1 MGRRQS
7 ASATSI
13 VGIAELTRLEGG
25 IASRESEPNTTQAA
39 LSAERQRLQHLLAVS
54 PAIIY
59 STHASG
65 DFACTFVSENIR
77 TIMGFAPEDMI
88 TDPKCWPARLHPED
102 GPRVFEELP
111 PLIEGGGGTVVYRF
125 RHSDGSYIW
134 IQDTFKVVYDE
145 RGEPLEL
152 VGAWAD
158 ISERRRAEQ
167 QALEANAELQETK
180 RSLSRL
186 IESSPN
192 AIIATDKNG
201 DVTLFNEGAETLLGY
216 RAEEVMG
223 RGIAL
228 LYGGE
233 AGVNEVLREMEKRG
247 GTVTGLDS
255 LLWAKDKTAIPVL
268 ISASLLYDDDGRQI
282 GMVAFATDLRERRR
296 TLEEL
301 SGVRL
306 RLQHL
311 LAVSPTVIYST
322 HASGDFACTF
332 VSENIRT
339 IMGFA
344 PEDMLTDPKCWPAR
358 LHPEDGARVFEELTP
373 LIERGGGTLVYRF
386 RHSDGSYIWIQD
398 TFKVVNDDRG
408 QPLELVGAWADI
420 SERRRAEQQALEAN
434 AELQNTKR
442 SLSRLI
448 ESSPDAIIATDKN
461 GDVTLFSE
469 GAETLLGYRAEEMV
483 GRSVSLLYGGEAGA
497 NEVLREMHKRG
508 GTVSGFD
515 GVLWA
520 KDQSIIPV
528 LISASLLFDDDGR
541 QIGTVGFATDLRERK
556 RAEEAVQKAYDEL
569 EKRVEERTRE
579 LREARGRLQYLL
591 TVTPGIMYTNKA
603 SGNFACTFVSQNVE
617 TIMGFSGWEMIE
629 DPEFWLKRLH
639 PDDVKTLFDRMSSLI
654 DQGGGAIEYRF
665 RHRDGHYVWIQD
677 TFKVVRDEAGQPY
690 EIVGS
695 WADITHRKQVE
706 KALGERMALMND
718 LQNLVAASP
727 AVIYTT
733 KAADDF
739 ACTFVSENLL
749 TTMGYAPWEMRDD
762 PKFWS
767 KRVHPDD
774 ASVIFSSMETLVGKG
789 GGAIEYRFR
798 HRRGHYIWV
807 QDTFSV
813 KYDSDG
819 KARELVGSWADIT
832 DRKRIEAEMTR
843 LASEVE
849 LRNRFIRETFGRYL
863 TDEVVDS
870 LLDSPAGLKIG
881 GEKRKVTMLMADL
894 RGFTSLSERLDP
906 REVVALLNRYLS
918 SMVAI
923 IKKCGGTIDQ
933 YIGDA
938 IFVLFGAPMWNEDD
952 AQRAVACAVEM
963 QLAMAQINEDN
974 AREGLPEIEM
984 GIGLH
989 TGQVVAGN
997 IGAPERMQYGVIGSH
1012 VNLTQRIQACTSG
1025 GQILISETTRREVG
1039 GILRLGRQLEV
1050 NVKGVDR
1057 AIALSEVHGIGGSHK
1072 LSLLHS
1078 RDALA
1083 PLKLS
1088 IPVRCSIVQGGR
1100 VGDTAINGSLTKL
1113 SSKRAELRLDQTVPA
1128 LADLKMQILGDL
1140 GREVSEPAY
1149 CKVEG
1154 TPPGGDGLLMVR
1166 FTSLPHGFEALLR
1179 GPEQVAAISPA
1190 PPPESASP
1198 TGGDPL
1204 EAPGPLQ

>member
-1 MGRRQS
+1 MSEEHRQS
-7 ASATSI
+7 ATRVADVVELRRQQGSVAARSAGPDATK
-13 VGIAELTRLEGG
+13 T
-25 IASRESEPNTTQAA
+25 A

-77 TIMGFAPEDMI
+77 TIMGFAPEEMI
-88 TDPKCWPARLHPED
+88 ADPKYWPDRLHPED
-102 GPRVFEELP
+102 GPRVFAELP
-111 PLIEGGGGTVVYRF
+111 PLIASGGGAVVYRF

-134 IQDTFKVVYDE
+134 IQDTFKVVYDNH
-145 RGEPLEL
+145 GEPVEL

-167 QALEANAELQETK
+167 EALKANAELQETK

-192 AIIATDKNG
+192 AIIATDRNG
-201 DVTLFNEGAETLLGY
+201 AVTLFNEGAETLLGY
-216 RAEEVMG
+216 RAEEVVG
-223 RGIAL
+223 RSVAP

-233 AGVNEVLREMEKRG
+233 AGINEVLREMEKG
-247 GTVTGLDS
+247 GTVSGLDS
-255 LLWAKDKTAIPVL
+255 LLWAKDRTSIPVL

-282 GMVAFATDLRERRR
+282 GTVGFATDLRERRR

-311 LAVSPTVIYST
+311 LAVSPAIIYST
-322 HASGDFACTF
+322 QASGDFACTF

-339 IMGFA
+339 IMGFS
-344 PEDMLTDPKCWPAR
+344 PEDMITDPKCWPAR
-358 LHPEDGARVFEELTP
+358 LHPEDGPRVFEELTP

-386 RHSDGSYIWIQD
+386 RHADGSYIWIQD
-398 TFKVVNDDRG
+398 TFKVVNDEQG

-420 SERRRAEQQALEAN
+420 SERRHAEQQALEAN
-434 AELQNTKR
+434 AELQETKR

-448 ESSPDAIIATDKN
+448 ESSPDGIIATDKN
-461 GDVTLFSE
+461 GNVTLFSE
-469 GAETLLGYRAEEMV
+469 GAETLLGYRAEEV
-483 GRSVSLLYGGEAGA
+483 IGRSVALLYSGEAGA
-497 NEVLREMHKRG
+497 HEVLREMHKRG
-508 GTVSGFD
+508 GTVSGFE

-520 KDQSIIPV
+520 KDQTAIPV
-528 LISASLLFDDDGR
+528 LISASLLFDDDGQ

-556 RAEEAVQKAYDEL
+556 RGEEAVQNAYDDL
-569 EKRVEERTRE
+569 EKRVEERTLE

-591 TVTPGIMYTNKA
+591 TVTPGIMYTNQA

-617 TIMGFSGWEMIE
+617 TIMGFSGWEMTE

-639 PDDVKTLFDRMSSLI
+639 PNDVKTLFDRMAPLI
-654 DQGGGAIEYRF
+654 EQGGGAIEYRF

-677 TFKVVRDEAGQPY
+677 TFKVVRDESGQPY

-695 WADITHRKQVE
+695 WADITDRKQVE
-706 KALGERMALMND
+706 QALGERMALMND

-733 KAADDF
+733 KATDDY

-774 ASVIFSSMETLVGKG
+774 AHAINSGMFALIGKG

-807 QDTFSV
+807 QDTFTV
-813 KYDSDG
+813 KYDKDG
-819 KARELVGSWADIT
+819 QPKELVGSWADIS
-832 DRKRIEAEMTR
+832 DRKKIEVELKR
-843 LASEVE
+843 LAAEVE

-870 LLDSPAGLKIG
+870 LLESPAGLKIG

-923 IKKCGGTIDQ
+923 IKKYGGTIEQ
-933 YIGDA
+933 YIGDGV
-938 IFVLFGAPMWNEDD
+938 FVLFGAPMWKEDD

-963 QLAMAQINEDN
+963 QLAMAPINEDN
-974 AREGLPEIEM
+974 VREGLPEIEM

-1050 NVKGVDR
+1050 NVKGVEQT
-1057 AIALSEVHGIGGSHK
+1057 IALSEVHGIGGLHK

-1083 PLKLS
+1083 PLKS
-1088 IPVRCSIVQGGR
+1088 PVPVRCSIVEGGR
-1100 VGDTAINGSLTKL
+1100 VGDEAINGALTKL
-1113 SSKRAELRLDQTVPA
+1113 SSKRAELRLDKTVPA
-1128 LADLKMQILGDL
+1128 LADLKMQIVGDAA
-1140 GREVSEPAY
+1140 REVPEPTY
-1149 CKVEG
+1149 CKVEAAL
-1154 TPPGGDGLLMVR
+1154 PGSGGLLSVR
-1166 FTSLPHGFEALLR
+1166 FTSLPHKFEDLLR
-1179 GPEQVAAISPA
+1179 DPDVRAVANSP
-1190 PPPESASP
+1190 SA
-1198 TGGDPL
+1198 PL
-1204 EAPGPLQ
+1204 EAAGPLQ

>member
-1 MGRRQS
+1 MDRGQSENATSVASVVDLGRR
-7 ASATSI
+7 
-13 VGIAELTRLEGG
+13 RGG
-25 IASRESEPNTTQAA
+25 VASREGGLEAAQPGLSE
-39 LSAERQRLQHLLAVS
+39 ERRRLQHLLTVS

-59 STHASG
+59 STHAAG

-77 TIMGFAPEDMI
+77 TIMGFAPEEMI
-88 TDPKCWPARLHPED
+88 ADPKYWPDRLHPED
-102 GPRVFEELP
+102 GPRVFAELP
-111 PLIEGGGGTVVYRF
+111 PLIASGGGAVVYRF

-134 IQDTFKVVYDE
+134 IQDTFKVVYDNH
-145 RGEPLEL
+145 GEPVEL

-158 ISERRRAEQ
+158 ISERRRVEQ
-167 QALEANAELQETK
+167 EALKANAELQETK

-192 AIIATDKNG
+192 AIIATDKDG
-201 DVTLFNEGAETLLGY
+201 AVTLFNEGAEALLGY
-216 RAEEVMG
+216 TAQEVIG
-223 RGIAL
+223 RSVAL

-233 AGVNEVLREMEKRG
+233 AGINEVLRELEKRG
-247 GTVTGLDS
+247 GTVSGLDS
-255 LLWAKDKTAIPVL
+255 LMWAKDKTSIPVL

-282 GMVAFATDLRERRR
+282 GTVGFATDLRERRR

-311 LAVSPTVIYST
+311 LAVSPAIIYST
-322 HASGDFACTF
+322 QASGDFACTF

-339 IMGFA
+339 IMGFS
-344 PEDMLTDPKCWPAR
+344 PEEMLTDPKCWPDR
-358 LHPEDGARVFEELTP
+358 LHPEDGPRVFDEMPP

-386 RHSDGSYIWIQD
+386 RHADGSYIWIQD
-398 TFKVVNDDRG
+398 TFKAINDEHG
-408 QPLELVGAWADI
+408 QPMELVGAWADV
-420 SERRRAEQQALEAN
+420 SERRRAEQKALEAN
-434 AELQNTKR
+434 AELQETKR

-448 ESSPDAIIATDKN
+448 ESSPDGIIATDKN
-461 GDVTLFSE
+461 GNVTLFSE
-469 GAETLLGYRAEEMV
+469 GAETLLGYRAEEVV
-483 GRSVSLLYGGEAGA
+483 GRSVALLYGGEAGA
-497 NEVLREMHKRG
+497 HEIMREMHKRG
-508 GTVSGFD
+508 GTVSGFE
-515 GVLWA
+515 GVAWA
-520 KDQSIIPV
+520 KDGSAIPV
-528 LISASLLFDDDGR
+528 LISASLLFDDDGQ

-556 RAEEAVQKAYDEL
+556 RGEEAVQKAYDDL
-569 EKRVEERTRE
+569 EKRVEERTLE

-591 TVTPGIMYTNKA
+591 TVTPGIMYTNQA

-617 TIMGFSGWEMIE
+617 TIMGFSGWEMTE

-639 PDDVKTLFDRMSSLI
+639 PNDVKTLFDRMAPLI
-654 DQGGGAIEYRF
+654 EQGGGAIEYRF

-677 TFKVVRDEAGQPY
+677 TFKVVRDESGQPY

-695 WADITHRKQVE
+695 WADITDRKQVE
-706 KALGERMALMND
+706 QALGERMALMND

-733 KAADDF
+733 KATDDY

-774 ASVIFSSMETLVGKG
+774 AHAINSGMFALIGKG

-807 QDTFSV
+807 QDTFTV
-813 KYDSDG
+813 KYDKDG
-819 KARELVGSWADIT
+819 QPKELVGSWADIT
-832 DRKRIEAEMTR
+832 DRKKIEAELKR
-843 LASEVE
+843 LAADVE

-870 LLDSPAGLKIG
+870 LLESPAGLKIG

-918 SMVAI
+918 SMVAT
-923 IKKCGGTIDQ
+923 IKKYGGTIEQ

-938 IFVLFGAPMWNEDD
+938 IFVLFGAPMWKEDD

-963 QLAMAQINEDN
+963 QLAMGPINDDN

-1050 NVKGVDR
+1050 NVKGVEQT
-1057 AIALSEVHGIGGSHK
+1057 IALSEVHGIGGLHK

-1083 PLKLS
+1083 SLKS
-1088 IPVRCSIVQGGR
+1088 PVPVRCSIVEGGR
-1100 VGDTAINGSLTKL
+1100 VGDEAINGVLTKL
-1113 SSKRAELRLDQTVPA
+1113 SSKRAELRLDKTVPA
-1128 LADLKMQILGDL
+1128 LADLKMQFAGGA
-1140 GREVSEPAY
+1140 GREVTEPAY

-1154 TPPGGDGLLMVR
+1154 PLPGIDGLVSVR
-1166 FTSLPHGFEALLR
+1166 FTSLAPRFEILMCDPDER
-1179 GPEQVAAISPA
+1179 IAASSPA
-1190 PPPESASP
+1190 APRA
-1198 TGGDPL
+1198 TGGDRL
-1204 EAPGPLQ
+1204 EVSGPLQ

>member
-1 MGRRQS
+1 MSVAGFAELSRRQDG
-7 ASATSI
+7 
-13 VGIAELTRLEGG
+13 V
-25 IASRESEPNTTQAA
+25 ASRKTGPEATQTGPG
-39 LSAERQRLQHLLAVS
+39 AERQRLQHLLAAS

-59 STHASG
+59 STKASG

-77 TIMGFAPEDMI
+77 TIMGFAPEEMI
-88 TDPKCWPARLHPED
+88 TDLKCWPARLHPED
-102 GPRVFEELP
+102 APRVFAELP
-111 PLIEGGGGTVVYRF
+111 PLIASGGGSVVYRF

-134 IQDTFKVVYDE
+134 IQDTFKVVCDE
-145 RGEPLEL
+145 DGRPQEL

-158 ISERRRAEQ
+158 ISEGRRAEQ
-167 QALEANAELQETK
+167 QALKANAELQE
-180 RSLSRL
+180 
-186 IESSPN
+186 
-192 AIIATDKNG
+192 
-201 DVTLFNEGAETLLGY
+201 
-216 RAEEVMG
+216 
-223 RGIAL
+223 
-228 LYGGE
+228 
-233 AGVNEVLREMEKRG
+233 
-247 GTVTGLDS
+247 
-255 LLWAKDKTAIPVL
+255 
-268 ISASLLYDDDGRQI
+268 
-282 GMVAFATDLRERRR
+282 
-296 TLEEL
+296 
-301 SGVRL
+301 
-306 RLQHL
+306 
-311 LAVSPTVIYST
+311 
-322 HASGDFACTF
+322 
-332 VSENIRT
+332 
-339 IMGFA
+339 
-344 PEDMLTDPKCWPAR
+344 
-358 LHPEDGARVFEELTP
+358 
-373 LIERGGGTLVYRF
+373 
-386 RHSDGSYIWIQD
+386 
-398 TFKVVNDDRG
+398 
-408 QPLELVGAWADI
+408 
-420 SERRRAEQQALEAN
+420 
-434 AELQNTKR
+434 TKR

-461 GDVTLFSE
+461 GNVTLFNE
-469 GAETLLGYRAEEMV
+469 GAETLLGYRAEEAV
-483 GRSVSLLYGGEAGA
+483 GGSVALLYGGEAGV

-520 KDQSIIPV
+520 KDNSAIPV
-528 LISASLLFDDDGR
+528 LISASLLFDDDGQ

-569 EKRVEERTRE
+569 EKRVEERTQE

-603 SGNFACTFVSQNVE
+603 SGNFACTFVSKNVE
-617 TIMGFSGWEMIE
+617 TIMGFSDWEMVE

-639 PDDVKTLFDRMSSLI
+639 PNDVKTLFDRMAPLI
-654 DQGGGAIEYRF
+654 DEGGGAIEYRF

-677 TFKVVRDEAGQPY
+677 TFKVVRDEAGQPC

-706 KALGERMALMND
+706 QALGERMALMND

-733 KAADDF
+733 KATDDF

-774 ASVIFSSMETLVGKG
+774 APAIFSSMYTLVGKG
-789 GGAIEYRFR
+789 GGTIEYRFR

-813 KYDSDG
+813 KCDKDG
-819 KARELVGSWADIT
+819 QPKELVGSWADIS
-832 DRKRIEAEMTR
+832 DRKKIEAEMTR

-894 RGFTSLSERLDP
+894 RGFTSLSERLQP
-906 REVVALLNRYLS
+906 KEVVTLLNRYLS
-918 SMVAI
+918 SMVAV
-923 IKKCGGTIDQ
+923 IKKYSGTIEQ

-938 IFVLFGAPMWNEDD
+938 IFVLFGAPMWKEDD

-963 QLAMAQINEDN
+963 QLAMAAINEENERD
-974 AREGLPEIEM
+974 GLPELEM

-997 IGAPERMQYGVIGSH
+997 IGAPERMQYGVVGSH
-1012 VNLTQRIQACTSG
+1012 VNLTQRIQACTLG
-1025 GQILISETTRREVG
+1025 GQILISETTRREAG
-1039 GILRLGRQLEV
+1039 GILRLGRQMEV
-1050 NVKGVDR
+1050 KVKGVEQ
-1057 AIALSEVHGIGGSHK
+1057 AIALSEVVGIGGSHK

-1083 PLKLS
+1083 PLKAP
-1088 IPVRCSIVQGGR
+1088 IPVRCSIVEGGR
-1100 VGDTAINGSLTKL
+1100 VGDGVINGSLIKL
-1113 SSKRAELRLDQTVPA
+1113 SLKRAELRLDKTVPA
-1128 LADLKMQILGDL
+1128 LTDLKMQVVGDA
-1140 GREVSEPAY
+1140 GREVPEPAY

-1154 TPPGGDGLLMVR
+1154 ALPGGESLLSVR
-1166 FTSLPHGFEALLR
+1166 FTSLSPRFEAWLHEPDGR
-1179 GPEQVAAISPA
+1179 VSAEARER
-1190 PPPESASP
+1190 PPEAACP
-1198 TGGDPL
+1198 PGAETP
-1204 EAPGPLQ
+1204 EAPGLLR